1 MSLYPGPIVL
11 GHIRVKS
18 ICDECGRARSS
29 GNHQKCS
36 KKRQVRTASLAPK
49 Q

>member
-1 MSLYPGPIVL
+1 MSIHPGPIVL
-11 GHIRVKS
+11 GHIRIKS
-18 ICDECGRARSS
+18 ICDECGRPRSS
-29 GNHQKCS
+29 GNHVICS

>member
-1 MSLYPGPIVL
+1 MSIHLGPKPF

-18 ICDECGRARSS
+18 VCDECGRARSS
-29 GNHQKCS
+29 GNHAKCS
-36 KKRQVRTASLAPK
+36 KKRQVRTASLGAG

>member
-1 MSLYPGPIVL
+1 MSIHKGPKPF

-18 ICDECGRARSS
+18 VCDECGRARSS
-29 GNHQKCS
+29 GNHQICS
-36 KKRQVRTASLAPK
+36 KKRQVRTAALAGG